1 MINEHDI
8 ADMCSLFELHRGDK
22 FKLVPETL
30 AGEPIKVPVAHSEV
44 DFNLEYL
51 FDHIDGMYSY
61 CKNSAGQVVHF
72 AAWTKVYKL

>member
-8 ADMCSLFELHRGDK
+8 ADMCNLFELRKGDK
-22 FKLVPETL
+22 FKLAPEEE
-30 AGEPIKVPVAHSEV
+30 AGEEVRVPPANDEV
-44 DFNLEYL
+44 VFDAEYL

-61 CKNSAGQVVHF
+61 CKNQAGQVVHF